1 MIVEKPSDKLQIC
14 LDPKH
19 LNQVIRR
26 QRYKLST
33 VKELFSE
40 MRKSKIFTK
49 LDVSSGYLQIKVRG
63 VVKTTQI
70 LDTFRHNSI

>member
-1 MIVEKPSDKLQIC
+1 MIVEKPIDKLRIC

-26 QRYKLST
+26 QHYKLST

-70 LDTFRHNSI
+70 LDTFRQNLI